1 MKYGL
6 VLAGGGVRGAYQL
19 GVWRALTEMGIEISA
34 ISGASIGA
42 VNGALL
48 AQGEFEKAQAM
59 WKDISIS
66 DIVALPEGMTDSN
79 NLFKFKNF
87 AEIAAQIYKNDGLD
101 MSPLEEILNN
111 IIDEDKLR
119 NSPID
124 FGAAV
129 FSVSKKAGMCKFKND
144 IPKGKIVPYL
154 MASACMPGF
163 KMKKVDSDKFLDGGV
178 SNNMPVN
185 MMLEKDIDNI
195 ITVDVRGVG
204 VLKSVNLAGRN
215 VINIRCANPQ
225 TGLMEF
231 DSDGI
236 ARSMDE
242 GYFDCMK
249 AFGRFEG
256 EIYSFDAKDYRKA
269 RSVYS
274 RELIS
279 GIEKAAK
286 VFDIDHL
293 KLYTVNGLIDS
304 VMAEYSAYTSKT
316 GAAVLEGVFEKIRQ
330 KGDNAFVTWI
340 IKALESGKSDFLLEK
355 MSILGANYDAASA
368 ILYFKRCRQ

>member
-6 VLAGGGVRGAYQL
+6 VLAGGGVRGAYHL
-19 GVWRALTEMGIEISA
+19 GVWRALMEMGIEISA

-42 VNGALL
+42 INGALL
-48 AQGEFEKAQAM
+48 AQGEFEKAQTM

-66 DIVALPEGMTDSN
+66 NIVALPEGMTDSS
-79 NLFKFKNF
+79 NLFQFKNF
-87 AEIAAQIYKNDGLD
+87 AEIAAQIYKNEGLD

-129 FSVSKKAGMCKFKND
+129 FSVSKKAGVCKFKND
-144 IPKGKIVPYL
+144 VPKGEIVSYL

-163 KMKKVDSDKFLDGGV
+163 KMKEVDSDKFLDGGV

-185 MMLEKDIDNI
+185 MMLEKDIDDI

-204 VLKSVNLAGRN
+204 VTKSVNLAGRN
-215 VINIRCANPQ
+215 VIHIRCANPQ

-256 EIYSFDAKDYRKA
+256 EIYSFEAQDYRKA
-269 RSVYS
+269 RGVYS

-286 VFDIDHL
+286 IFDIDCF
-293 KLYTVNGLIDS
+293 KLYTVDGLIDT
-304 VMAEYSAYTSKT
+304 VMAEYNSYTNKT
-316 GAAVLEGVFEKIRQ
+316 GTPITENVFEKIRQ
-330 KGDNAFVTWI
+330 KGDNAFTAWI
-340 IKALESGKSDFLLEK
+340 VKALESGKSDFLLEK
-355 MSILGANYDAASA
+355 MSVLGANYDAASA
-368 ILYFKRCRQ
+368 ILYFKRRRR

>member
-6 VLAGGGVRGAYQL
+6 VLAGGGVRGAYHL

-66 DIVALPEGMTDSN
+66 DIVKLPEGMTDSN

-87 AEIAAQIYKNDGLD
+87 TEIAANIYKNDGLD

-129 FSVSKKAGMCKFKND
+129 FSVSKKAGICKFKND
-144 IPKGKIVPYL
+144 IPKGKIVSYL

-163 KMKKVDSDKFLDGGV
+163 KIKKVDSDKFLDGGV

-256 EIYSFDAKDYRKA
+256 EIYSFDAGDYRKA
-269 RSVYS
+269 RGVYS

-286 VFDIDHL
+286 VFDIDCF
-293 KLYTVNGLIDS
+293 KLYTVDSLIDE
-304 VMAEYSAYTSKT
+304 VMARYDAYTNKT
-316 GAAVLEGVFEKIRQ
+316 GEAVTEGIFDNIRQ

-340 IKALESGKSDFLLEK
+340 IKALEGGKSDFLLEK

-368 ILYFKRCRQ
+368 ILYFKRCRK